1 MYNSIKRFIDISTAL
16 FLLSVCSPL
25 FLIIFI
31 LIKTED
37 RGPIFYI
44 QKRVGIN
51 GHLFDLYKFR
61 SMIHNSQG
69 TFYTQAN
76 DPRIT
81 KTGKILRRL
90 SLDELPQLFN
100 ILKGEMSLVG
110 PRPDVEVQQQA
121 YTLEQRTK
129 RNSVLPGV
137 TGLAQATRRS
147 LATFEERLSFDLEYV
162 GSKSFVLDCKILIW
176 TFKNILK
183 KNGN

>member
-1 MYNSIKRFIDISTAL
+1 MHNIFKRFIDVCIAF
-16 FLLSVCSPL
+16 FLLIIFSPI
-25 FLIIFI
+25 FLIIGL
-31 LIKTED
+31 LIKIED
-37 RGPIFYI
+37 KGPVFYI
-44 QKRVGIN
+44 QKRVGFN
-51 GHLFDLYKFR
+51 GHPFDLYKFR
-61 SMIHNSQG
+61 SMVPNSKG
-69 TFYTQAN
+69 TFYTQEN

-81 KTGKILRRL
+81 KTGKQLRRL

-110 PRPDVEVQQQA
+110 PRPDVEAQQQA
-121 YTLEQRTK
+121 YTPEQREK

-147 LATFEERLSFDLEYV
+147 LATFEERLSLDLEYV
-162 GSKSFVLDCKILIW
+162 ASKSFILDCKILIW